1 MFGDYHE
8 GIAVTLKART
18 FIIHRHLGRG
28 TGSGVYINY
37 FRHSEHHGPAQLVGV
52 VSTRQH

>member
-18 FIIHRHLGRG
+18 FTIHRHLGRG

-37 FRHSEHHGPAQLVGV
+37 IRLSEHHGPAQLVGV